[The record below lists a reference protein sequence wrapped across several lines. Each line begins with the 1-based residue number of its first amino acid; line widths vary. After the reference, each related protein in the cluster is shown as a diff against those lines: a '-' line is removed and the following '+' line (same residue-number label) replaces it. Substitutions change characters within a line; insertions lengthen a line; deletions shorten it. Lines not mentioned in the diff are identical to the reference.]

1 MQISITLPVLLERAR
16 ERSNQ
21 TYGELA
27 KELGR
32 NQTRISEWR
41 SGKAKPDA
49 GELAFFAEKAG
60 FQGIEIFEAIAEIE
74 SQLRPEF
81 AEVWQRAMS
90 WRKRSNPP
98 RLRLHQARQ
107 KRTREAPKFGA
118 FSFVPS
124 PKRRMAGLVRAVN
137 RALYRTLTQ
146 PHRLGNPRHRHAIGV
161 HA

>member
-1 MQISITLPVLLERAR
+1 MQLNELIDKAAR
-16 ERSNQ
+16 QS
-21 TYGELA
+21 A
-27 KELGR
+27 KSQAQIACELGIKPA
-32 NQTRISEWR
+32 RISEWK
-41 SGKAKPDA
+41 SGVRKPDA
-49 GELAFFAEKAG
+49 GEIAYFAEKAG
-60 FQGIEIFEAIAEIE
+60 FQGIEIFETVAEIE
-74 SQLRPEF
+74 AQLRPEF
-81 AEVWQRAMS
+81 AEVWQRAVN

>member
-1 MQISITLPVLLERAR
+1 MNI
-16 ERSNQ
+16 
-21 TYGELA
+21 
-27 KELGR
+27 KELIDAATNRSAKTQAEIAEELGISPAR
-32 NQTRISEWR
+32 VSEWK
-41 SGKAKPDA
+41 SGKRKPDA
-49 GELAFFAEKAG
+49 GEIAFFAERAG
-60 FQGIEIFEAIAEIE
+60 LSVFETVAELE
-74 SQLRPEF
+74 KQLRP
-81 AEVWQRAMS
+81 AYAPIWDRALATGGN

-118 FSFVPS
+118 FSFVS

>member
-1 MQISITLPVLLERAR
+1 MQTTMDLLNKAMATGEMNASQWCENLKMSRSALAVAKTRGRLSPTIAGNLAR
-16 ERSNQ
+16 MVGEDATKWIAIAALEADPD
-21 TYGELA
+21 TYG
-27 KELGR
+27 KEAL
-32 NQTRISEWR
+32 I
-41 SGKAKPDA
+41 KVID
-49 GELAFFAEKAG
+49 
-60 FQGIEIFEAIAEIE
+60 
-74 SQLRPEF
+74 
-81 AEVWQRAMS
+81 

-118 FSFVPS
+118 FSFVS